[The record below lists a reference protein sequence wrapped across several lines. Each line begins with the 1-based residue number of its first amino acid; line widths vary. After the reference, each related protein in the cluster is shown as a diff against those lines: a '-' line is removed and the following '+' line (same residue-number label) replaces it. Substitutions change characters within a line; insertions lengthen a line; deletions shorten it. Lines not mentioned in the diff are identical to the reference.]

1 MTDTAP
7 AAASAAAPRL
17 TELVRSASLSFLGT
31 VTRIAGTSLPFLSAE
46 AVNERTAVVRV
57 DQVLHAPP
65 AFRQLGG
72 SEITVQLSPDEDL
85 LKVGDTAAF
94 FTRGM
99 VYGEGLGV
107 TEVGR
112 LPADAVRSHV
122 ALAATTAD
130 ELPFSSVQREIRDQD
145 LAAHA
150 GQADA
155 VVVATVVGLEDLG
168 LPDYSEHAPHWWRA
182 TLDVS
187 LAESGSATPGRTTV
201 LYPSSG
207 DVRWSR
213 VPKPVPGQ
221 LGLWLLHAT
230 EGDLAARAPY
240 RLLDP
245 DDYQPAQK
253 LAVLR
258 ERR

>member
-7 AAASAAAPRL
+7 AAAPRL
-17 TELVRSASLSFLGT
+17 TDLVRSAPLSFLGT
-31 VTRIAGTSLPFLSAE
+31 VTRVGGTSLAALPAE
-46 AVNERTAVVRV
+46 ARNERTAVVRV
-57 DQVLHAPP
+57 DQVLHAPA

-72 SEITVQLSPDEDL
+72 SEVTVQLATDAEL

-107 TEVGR
+107 AEVGR
-112 LPADAVRSHV
+112 LPADAVRQHV
-122 ALAATTAD
+122 SLAATTAD

-150 GQADA
+150 AEADA

-168 LPDYSEHAPHWWRA
+168 LAEYSEHDPHWWRA

-187 LAESGSATPGRTTV
+187 LVESGGAAPGPTTV
-201 LYPSSG
+201 LYPASG
-207 DVRWSR
+207 DIRWR
-213 VPKPVPGQ
+213 AVPKPTPGQ

-230 EGDLAARAPY
+230 GGELAARAPY
-240 RLLDP
+240 RLLHP
-245 DDYQPAQK
+245 EDYQPAQK

>member
-7 AAASAAAPRL
+7 AATPRL
-17 TELVRSASLSFLGT
+17 TDLVRSAPLSFLGT
-31 VTRIAGTSLPFLSAE
+31 VTRVGGTSLAAVPAE
-46 AVNERTAVVRV
+46 ARNERTAVVRV
-57 DQVLHAPP
+57 DQVLHAPD

-72 SEITVQLSPDEDL
+72 SEVTVQLAAADDL

-112 LPADAVRSHV
+112 LPADAVRPHV
-122 ALAATTAD
+122 SLAATTAD

-150 GQADA
+150 GTADA
-155 VVVATVVGLEDLG
+155 VVVASVAGLEDLG
-168 LPDYSEHAPHWWRA
+168 LAEYSEHAPHWWRA

-187 LAESGSATPGRTTV
+187 HVESGGITPGRTTV

-221 LGLWLLHAT
+221 LGLWLLHAN
-230 EGDLAARAPY
+230 EGDLAAQAPY